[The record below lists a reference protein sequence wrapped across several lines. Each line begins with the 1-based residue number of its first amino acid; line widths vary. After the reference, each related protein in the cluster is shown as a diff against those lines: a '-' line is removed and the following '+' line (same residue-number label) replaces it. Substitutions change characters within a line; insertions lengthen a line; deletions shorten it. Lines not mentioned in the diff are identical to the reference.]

1 MKNDILTLNG
11 IYFSERQ
18 GIHFI
23 WCSNRLGFHSYM
35 SGKLHADLAQK
46 RFRGTIF
53 CKWCRQSLK
62 STFVINIS
70 ILSLFNK
77 ITTVCINNLIIR
89 SINIF
94 INKEKVS
101 STFKYIIEDETT
113 NF

>member
-1 MKNDILTLNG
+1 MVNIFQSDKEYISYGVLTDWDSIHTCQGRYILPGCRKYTEEQYLHSVACT
-11 IYFSERQ
+11 IRF
-18 GIHFI
+18 FI
-23 WCSNRLGFHSYM
+23 CHKY
-35 SGKLHADLAQK
+35 
-46 RFRGTIF
+46 
-53 CKWCRQSLK
+53 
-62 STFVINIS
+62 S

-77 ITTVCINNLIIR
+77 ITTVCINNLIIT